1 MKRAKRSYRLG
12 NRAQVENYMKGRGR
26 GRGSRPLLTPGELEE
41 RSLLLERVWPCFRDC
56 ADKSRTAQMYAA
68 RRGLDV
74 KHLEIGF
81 NDGELL
87 FAMPDLR
94 KDARRFGLVKQMR
107 GGKSSAFG
115 SNSLVFALRRDDG
128 SIGGLYFRALHNR
141 HGKHLYLKQRTGL
154 YPQWPDADTRRLLIT
169 ESVIDAATVM
179 MHPLLNREFTVLA
192 IYGTSGFNAEHEQ
205 AIKQL
210 RKPEEI
216 VLALDGDK
224 AGKHGATKIAER
236 VGKLHPGALLSDANL
251 PHNDDP
257 NGVAVS
263 YGIDV
268 MHRLI
273 KARTPIGS
281 FRTPLFCSAG

>member
-1 MKRAKRSYRLG
+1 MERGKRRYRRGNWAK
-12 NRAQVENYMKGRGR
+12 VENYVKGRRR
-26 GRGSRPLLTPGELEE
+26 GRNARPQLTPEQLEE
-41 RSLLLERVWPCFRDC
+41 RSLVLERAWRYFRDC
-56 ADKSRTAQMYAA
+56 ADNSRTAQSYAA
-68 RRGLDV
+68 RRGLDIN
-74 KHLEIGF
+74 HLEIGF

-87 FAMPDLR
+87 FALPDLR
-94 KDARRFGLVKQMR
+94 KDARRFGLVKQIR
-107 GGKSSAFG
+107 GSNSSAFG
-115 SNSLVFALRRDDG
+115 SDSLVFALRRDDG

-154 YPQWPDADTRRLLIT
+154 YPHWPDPDTRRLLIA

-210 RKPEEI
+210 CRPDEI

-224 AGKHGATKIAER
+224 AGKLGSTKLAER
-236 VGKLHPGALLSDANL
+236 IKTLQPGVMLSDANL
-251 PHNDDP
+251 PFNDDP

-268 MHRLI
+268 LHRLI
-273 KARTPIGS
+273 QARTS
-281 FRTPLFCSAG
+281 LETFRKPLFRSTG